1 MRAVGLHQFVVFNYR
16 IGEKVATKAV
26 QPLLKIGMFSFDID
40 FHIFADPNAADFR
53 HAKVTH
59 CVANRISLRIE
70 HSLFRFDD
78 YIDFHVSHANADFLR
93 NKRKAVPL
101 RH

>member
-1 MRAVGLHQFVVFNYR
+1 MT
-16 IGEKVATKAV
+16 EAV
-26 QPLLKIGMFSFDID
+26 QPLLKIGIFSFDID

-59 CVANRISLRIE
+59 CIANRISLRIE

-78 YIDFHVSHANADFLR
+78 YVNFHVSHANADFFR
-93 NKRKAVPL
+93 NKPKAVPL
-101 RH
+101 RQ